1 MVLKNL
7 VLRSINSVDGFR
19 SVNIFQRKDGG
30 VGFARFRR
38 DPEDPHGWRPDGPPD
53 PRIFKDESE
62 ARAAAEAAV
71 AWLSREKA
79 QSTTLS
85 AGS

>member
-1 MVLKNL
+1 MAWKNL
-7 VLRSINSVDGFR
+7 VLRSINSVDGLR
-19 SVNIFQRKDGG
+19 CVDIFQHEDGG

-38 DPEDPHGWRPDGPPD
+38 DPEDPLGWRPDGPPD

-71 AWLSREKA
+71 AWLSRENA
-79 QSTTLS
+79 
-85 AGS
+85 

>member
-1 MVLKNL
+1 VVLKNL

-19 SVNIFQRKDGG
+19 CVDIFQREDGG

-53 PRIFKDESE
+53 PPIFKDESE